1 MVILHVVPLL
11 IHKRP
16 LMLLITISFG
26 IRGIPNKWLESN
38 LSQPKQFFSIN
49 GFDSDMSTITCG
61 VPQGSVFL
69 RFF

>member
-11 IHKRP
+11 IRKRP
-16 LMLLITISFG
+16 LVLLITISFG

-38 LSQPKQFFSIN
+38 LLVKQFFSIN